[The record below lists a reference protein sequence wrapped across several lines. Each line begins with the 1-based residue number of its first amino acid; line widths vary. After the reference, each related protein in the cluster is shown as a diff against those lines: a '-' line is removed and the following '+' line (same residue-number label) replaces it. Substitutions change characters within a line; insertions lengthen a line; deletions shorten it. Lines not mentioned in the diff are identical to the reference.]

1 MRNIASIVIFSL
13 ILIFVSSP
21 ALSMK
26 NKLQQPTAS
35 SIITSEMPKE
45 LDETC
50 LDEYAIRN
58 AYLKKFIIWAPPTV
72 IVSLPIGSF
81 AYLLGVYGLLT
92 IAPYEI
98 LFVTGF
104 GLWYLGTP
112 IIAGLAITY
121 EIKYT
126 VEYFGNRSIVRVL
139 DALRTNKF
147 ENKHVKKLLKKFR
160 KKHPTSSLSNSE
172 VFSEILSLDKKGSLC
187 NGDLTGSN
195 SDKIRKLLAKKK
207 HLIQHLGNL

>member
-1 MRNIASIVIFSL
+1 
-13 ILIFVSSP
+13 
-21 ALSMK
+21 MK